1 MFEDDGMHTPADD
14 ELVVTPYALLRK
26 GKDRKWDG
34 WYDLARP
41 NGAQVRTFVRVP
53 SRDGFDD
60 PHMACMAAEVL
71 ARFDL
76 DGALKRTSSRR
87 KPEVS

>member
-1 MFEDDGMHTPADD
+1 MCALADD
-14 ELVVTPYALLRK
+14 ELVVAPYALRRK
-26 GKDRKWDG
+26 GQEQTWDG
-34 WYDLARP
+34 WYDLVRA

-60 PHMACMAAEVL
+60 PQLACVAAEIL

-76 DGALKRTSSRR
+76 DGALKRTASRR
-87 KPEVS
+87 KPRNS